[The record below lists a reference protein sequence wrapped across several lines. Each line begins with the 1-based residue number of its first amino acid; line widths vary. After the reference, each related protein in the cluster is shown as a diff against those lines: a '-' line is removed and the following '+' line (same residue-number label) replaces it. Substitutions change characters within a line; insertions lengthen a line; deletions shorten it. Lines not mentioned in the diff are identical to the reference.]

1 MTFLFLFLDLIKT
14 WEFTHI
20 ILLSLLKFLKLL
32 AAGRVT
38 QWSAGLNPN
47 ILEIVYRS
55 LQCLQT
61 HVLQY
66 LYFNVFFL
74 FMQGRQGLDIKVGF
88 LVGSDD
94 SPPGPQLASP
104 PPDQLASP
112 PPDQLQQSAGGEDRT
127 PLEDGRPAK
136 GYLLLK

>member
-55 LQCLQT
+55 LQCLQN

-66 LYFNVFFL
+66 LYFNVFFCL
-74 FMQGRQGLDIKVGF
+74 CRVARALTLRLDFWLAPMTVRPGRSWPPLHPTSWHPRHPTSCSRPQG
-88 LVGSDD
+88 
-94 SPPGPQLASP
+94 A
-104 PPDQLASP
+104 
-112 PPDQLQQSAGGEDRT
+112 RT
-127 PLEDGRPAK
+127 GR
-136 GYLLLK
+136 L